1 MRDCHL
7 KHIVIG
13 MWPRVAYASAYSPR
27 FQIYMYVCMKYDNK
41 IGRAQYP

>member
-13 MWPRVAYASAYSPR
+13 MWPRVCLCLGLFPKVSD
-27 FQIYMYVCMKYDNK
+27 IHVCMHEV
-41 IGRAQYP
+41 RQ